1 MNLQLVPETALD
13 TGDDDLIMTA
23 EQFDRLDQH
32 VKRRIAGA
40 ANSDAVS
47 GRSTELE
54 IKSYVVRQRTLAEY
68 AER

>member
-13 TGDDDLIMTA
+13 TGDTDLILTG
-23 EQFDRLDQH
+23 EEFDRLDQH

-54 IKSYVVRQRTLAEY
+54 VRSYLVRQRTLGEY
-68 AER
+68 AEE

>member
-13 TGDDDLIMTA
+13 TGDTDLIMTDEEWA
-23 EQFDRLDQH
+23 DLDQH
-32 VKRRIAGA
+32 LKRRIAGA

-54 IKSYVVRQRTLAEY
+54 MRSYVVRQRTLGEY
-68 AER
+68 AEE